1 MRYGRLAG
9 ALALTLVLTMGTS
22 TASPALGDTPDPVSW
37 EDCGGG
43 FECAT
48 VEVPLDYT
56 DLAAGTT
63 GLALIRLPAESGG
76 QRLGSLFVN
85 PGGPGASGIEF
96 VRQAARFVF
105 SPQLR
110 ASFDIVGFDPR
121 GVGGSAE
128 LRCFPDAVAQQ
139 AFWSG
144 QPQFPY
150 EPVQEPPFIDRTA
163 EYTQLCGSRNAAQL
177 PHLSTASV
185 ARDLD
190 RLRQAVGDQRLTY
203 IGYSYGSYLGQVY
216 ANLFPLRVRALVLD
230 GVLDPETWADQSP
243 RLLVESAY
251 GGEQTLDAFAASCAA
266 AGPGCPFAAGD
277 PAPQVR
283 ARLDAVLAGTRS
295 APLPAPHADPPGQ
308 LPYDLAVGAA
318 LIAMYDTLFWP
329 LFAAGLAQAEGGDGS
344 LLLDLVRAFLP
355 PPDPAPEPYDNA
367 ADMYAAV
374 FCTDGVFPRWPA
386 LWPALV
392 RLSELAAPTFSRYW
406 WYTTL
411 ACASWP
417 AHAAER
423 YSGPWDRHTAA
434 PLVLVNTVADP
445 ATPYAGA
452 VRAQQRLADARLI
465 TVEGWGHTSLAHP
478 SSCVRQLTDQYLI
491 EQVAPPHGQ
500 RCAPDGD
507 PFGATATALA
517 DVDRATVVPLPPIG
531 RPSSA

>member
-9 ALALTLVLTMGTS
+9 AVALALMAGTS
-22 TASPALGDTPDPVSW
+22 IASPARAGTADPVSW

-48 VEVPLDYT
+48 VEVPLDYI
-56 DLAAGTT
+56 DPAAGTT
-63 GLALIRLPAESGG
+63 ELALIRLPAEPGG

-85 PGGPGASGIEF
+85 PGGPGGSGVQF

-121 GVGGSAE
+121 GVGGSGE

-150 EPVQEPPFIDRTA
+150 QPEQEPAFIDRTA
-163 EYTQLCGSRNAAQL
+163 EYTELCGNRNAARL
-177 PHLSTASV
+177 PYLSTASV

-203 IGYSYGSYLGQVY
+203 VGYSYGSYLGQVY
-216 ANLFPLRVRALVLD
+216 ANLFPQRVRALVLD
-230 GVLDPETWADQSP
+230 GVLDPEAWADQSP
-243 RLLVESAY
+243 RVLVESAY

-283 ARLDAVLAGTRS
+283 ARLDAVLEGTRS
-295 APLPAPHADPPGQ
+295 APLPAPHADPPGE

-318 LIAMYDTLFWP
+318 LLAMYDTFFWP
-329 LFAAGLAQAEGGDGS
+329 VFAAGLAQAEVGDGS
-344 LLLDLVRAFLP
+344 LLLDLVRLALP

-367 ADMYAAV
+367 ADMWAAV
-374 FCTDGVFPRWPA
+374 FCTDGVFPRRAA

-392 RLSELAAPTFSRYW
+392 QLSELAAPTFSRYW

-423 YSGPWDRHTAA
+423 YAGPWDRPTAA
-434 PLVLVNTVADP
+434 PLLLVNTLADP

-452 VRAQQRLADARLI
+452 VRAQRRLADARLI

-478 SSCVRQLTDQYLI
+478 SGCVQQLTDRYLI
-491 EQVAPPHGQ
+491 EEVAPPNGQ
-500 RCAPDGD
+500 RCAPDAD
-507 PFGATATALA
+507 PFGATASLA
-517 DVDRATVVPLPPIG
+517 DVDDRVAIIPFPPIG
-531 RPSSA
+531 TPSSA